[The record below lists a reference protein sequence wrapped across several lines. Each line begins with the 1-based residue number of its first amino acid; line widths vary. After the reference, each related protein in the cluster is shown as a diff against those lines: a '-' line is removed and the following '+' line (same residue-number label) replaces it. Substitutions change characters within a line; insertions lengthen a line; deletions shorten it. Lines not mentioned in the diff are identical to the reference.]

1 MSKTER
7 KQWRR
12 TSPLAAL
19 FYLGRIFEAIAK
31 NAVQSLAPL
40 VAFVV
45 ASEGNIGTRVGLGLA
60 AFAVIVIVASIVR
73 YLFFR
78 YRITNDSVL
87 IREGVFKKTQ
97 LDIKFER
104 IQAINT
110 QQNVIYRY
118 FDVVTVKFDTA
129 GSAKQEGN
137 LPAVKTELA
146 QSLKERIRLDR
157 PAASIGEERDVAA
170 ASSIRPILSLGKMD
184 MLRIGLSSNRV
195 LIFLVLLGPLME
207 KFGERIERLA
217 ETGAFNFITGGADIA
232 FATGAMLAV
241 AGIASAALL
250 LIIASIIGAFLR
262 YHEFSLVADE
272 DVLRSTGGL
281 LTRHEHSINLAKI
294 QSFEATQNP
303 VLRLFKRFRLRAK
316 QASSGKPGRRKHFVI
331 PLCTAEQLPELDKEV
346 FRDEFPSVETRPESE
361 VFQSISTRY
370 FRSRLIL
377 AGILPALLVTAPLVA
392 IAGPAAL
399 VFLLWIPVVAACAWA
414 MYKKHGYFVT
424 EHGLV
429 LRRGFLGFRT
439 NAFLHRKVQRI
450 GVTQTLMQER
460 KGLATI
466 RFFLAS
472 GTLKLPYVDHGF
484 AKQLRDYVLYRVESS
499 QLAWH

>member
-170 ASSIRPILSLGKMD
+170 ASSID
-184 MLRIGLSSNRV
+184 
-195 LIFLVLLGPLME
+195 
-207 KFGERIERLA
+207 
-217 ETGAFNFITGGADIA
+217 
-232 FATGAMLAV
+232 
-241 AGIASAALL
+241 
-250 LIIASIIGAFLR
+250 
-262 YHEFSLVADE
+262 
-272 DVLRSTGGL
+272 
-281 LTRHEHSINLAKI
+281 
-294 QSFEATQNP
+294 
-303 VLRLFKRFRLRAK
+303 
-316 QASSGKPGRRKHFVI
+316 
-331 PLCTAEQLPELDKEV
+331 
-346 FRDEFPSVETRPESE
+346 PSCR
-361 VFQSISTRY
+361 
-370 FRSRLIL
+370 
-377 AGILPALLVTAPLVA
+377 
-392 IAGPAAL
+392 
-399 VFLLWIPVVAACAWA
+399 
-414 MYKKHGYFVT
+414 
-424 EHGLV
+424 
-429 LRRGFLGFRT
+429 
-439 NAFLHRKVQRI
+439 
-450 GVTQTLMQER
+450 
-460 KGLATI
+460 
-466 RFFLAS
+466 
-472 GTLKLPYVDHGF
+472 
-484 AKQLRDYVLYRVESS
+484 
-499 QLAWH
+499 